1 MPHTG
6 TQVHRHAVKQN
17 IQEQE
22 LRAGWGVGVFQDYA
36 VHPSD
41 SPANNE
47 SAVTFSNHTG
57 AGGRGVWG

>member
-6 TQVHRHAVKQN
+6 TQVHRHAVQQN
-17 IQEQE
+17 IQGQE
-22 LRAGWGVGVFQDYA
+22 LRTGWGVGFFQDYA

-41 SPANNE
+41 SQANNQ

-57 AGGRGVWG
+57 AGGRGV